1 MGPGI
6 VVVCIS
12 WPGHPGYQKNLDME
26 INRGAFKR
34 ARTPRLLKNKKPK
47 KYISRKKNI
56 MKKNIKRKKRQKK
69 EEKNGGKK

>member
-12 WPGHPGYQKNLDME
+12 WSEHSGYPKKLDMK

-34 ARTPRLLKNKKPK
+34 ARTPRLLKTKKQ
-47 KYISRKKNI
+47 KNI
-56 MKKNIKRKKRQKK
+56 S
-69 EEKNGGKK
+69 EEEGKKI

>member
-1 MGPGI
+1 MGPRI

-34 ARTPRLLKNKKPK
+34 ARTPRLLKKKK
-47 KYISRKKNI
+47 QKNI
-56 MKKNIKRKKRQKK
+56 
-69 EEKNGGKK
+69 